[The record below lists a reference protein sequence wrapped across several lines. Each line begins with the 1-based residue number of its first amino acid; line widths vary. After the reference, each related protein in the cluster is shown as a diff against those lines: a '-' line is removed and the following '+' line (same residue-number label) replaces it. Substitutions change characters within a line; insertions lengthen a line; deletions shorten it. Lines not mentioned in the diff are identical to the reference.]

1 MGYENGTEKGYAY
14 NVTVRVPW
22 ASPFFIGTDPPPSI
36 VITAPAF
43 EEYPQFVITAEK
55 EGYNSAEVEIVV
67 IKGVLSVV
75 TDKGVVN
82 EKESFQ
88 VTVTDQNEDEI
99 EGSLVY
105 LDVEGEEVGSGTTD
119 SNGVVYLAAP
129 DVEDDSDISIIA
141 FKNGYEAG
149 SRTIRVENVV
159 QEGFFDEF
167 IPILVPILILISVMV
182 FVRFRKKISRSTPEI
197 VVNGSSRNKK
207 FFGEKRKK
215 TSDLETIH
223 DQIDAELDPK
233 LLEKGPRV
241 EEIRIPKQEQQTGD
255 IADEVPTE
263 SAVASSPKEGYE
275 WFKGT
280 KDTKHVIDELTEK
293 KDLKKADRWFEGVP
307 DLKTKVDDTVKKK
320 QKKNEKPK

>member
-1 MGYENGTEKGYAY
+1 M
-14 NVTVRVPW
+14 
-22 ASPFFIGTDPPPSI
+22 
-36 VITAPAF
+36 
-43 EEYPQFVITAEK
+43 
-55 EGYNSAEVEIVV
+55 
-67 IKGVLSVV
+67 